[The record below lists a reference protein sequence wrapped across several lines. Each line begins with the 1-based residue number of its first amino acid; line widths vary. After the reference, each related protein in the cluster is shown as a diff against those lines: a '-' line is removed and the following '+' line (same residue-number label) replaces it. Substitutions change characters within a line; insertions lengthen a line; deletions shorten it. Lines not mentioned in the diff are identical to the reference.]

1 MMKMTQQ
8 KWNSMSG
15 SEKQGYLNAGKLKV
29 ERQMGFPTD
38 AKVND
43 NNAEIVIRY
52 RVKLN
57 GIVMSYWHASE
68 EEAIKEYEFNFK
80 ELGD

>member
-1 MMKMTQQ
+1 MSKMTQQ

-15 SEKQGYLNAGKLKV
+15 SEKQGHLKSGKLEV
-29 ERQMGFPTD
+29 ERQMGFPAD

-43 NNAEIVIRY
+43 NNAEIVSRY

-57 GIVMSYWHASE
+57 GIVMSHWHASE
-68 EEAIKEYEFNFK
+68 DEAIKEYKFNFK